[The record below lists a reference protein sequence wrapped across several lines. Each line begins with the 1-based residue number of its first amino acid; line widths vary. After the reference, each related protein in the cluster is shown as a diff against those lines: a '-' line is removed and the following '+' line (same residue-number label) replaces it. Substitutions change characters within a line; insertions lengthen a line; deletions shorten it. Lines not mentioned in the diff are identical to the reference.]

1 MASIGDLLGVIL
13 GLAAVILFL
22 YAWLVPPI
30 NSAFEKTAFRKMI
43 SNPTDKTVNSYIHSF
58 NKSYCFGSGWL
69 NMVKA
74 VNHRNNQLRQANGWE
89 TVKNSDKVSTETKE
103 KLKTAFISRGVP
115 VKNI

>member
-1 MASIGDLLGVIL
+1 MSSIGEMLGGIL

-22 YAWLVPPI
+22 YVWLAPPI
-30 NSAFEKTAFRKMI
+30 NGAFEKAAFRKMI
-43 SNPTDKTVNSYIHSF
+43 SKPNDNTVNSYIRSF

-89 TVKNSDKVSTETKE
+89 AIKNNDKVSTETKE
-103 KLKTAFISRGVP
+103 RLKTAFISRGVP
-115 VKNI
+115 IKNI

>member
-1 MASIGDLLGVIL
+1 MLNIGELL
-13 GLAAVILFL
+13 GLALVVLFL
-22 YAWLVPPI
+22 YVWLAPPI
-30 NSAFEKTAFRKMI
+30 NSTFEKIAFRKMI
-43 SNPTDKTVNSYIHSF
+43 SNPNDHTVNSYIHSF

-89 TVKNSDKVSTETKE
+89 TIKNSEKVSTETKE